1 MILHPL
7 RRFNPH
13 KRQKLDIGQVLVVD
27 AADCRRDLDEHP
39 SDDQRIALVT
49 RIGTASRSAGLNA
62 DKLYTEKD
70 MRRREMES
78 DLEEP
83 DFTHNDL
90 EHDVD
95 WIIANDSK
103 FFQWRFLAGRMSIH
117 TEDSGC
123 QTENSDNPDQKQIW
137 MECPRW

>member
-1 MILHPL
+1 MYLF

-13 KRQKLDIGQVLVVD
+13 KRQKLDIGQVLVDD

-49 RIGTASRSAGLNA
+49 RLGTASRSTGLNA
-62 DKLYTEKD
+62 DKLYTEED
-70 MRRREMES
+70 MRRMEMEN

-90 EHDVD
+90 EHDV
-95 WIIANDSK
+95 
-103 FFQWRFLAGRMSIH
+103 
-117 TEDSGC
+117 ESGLS
-123 QTENSDNPDQKQIW
+123 TGLLRTIPMAISRGMHVNS
-137 MECPRW
+137 